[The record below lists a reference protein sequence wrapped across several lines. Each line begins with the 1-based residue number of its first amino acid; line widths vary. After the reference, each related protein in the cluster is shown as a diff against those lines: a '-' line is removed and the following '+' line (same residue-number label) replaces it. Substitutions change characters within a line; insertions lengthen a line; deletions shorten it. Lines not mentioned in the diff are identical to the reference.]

1 MISKVSGMAS
11 EGPGCRA
18 AVSRPTLPVVAL
30 LAGLLSGLPLPGAAQ
45 APAPD
50 PAGISAAAAARVAAR
65 LEPEI
70 RRAMLEGQIPS
81 VTVALV
87 SGNQVAWSSAMG
99 HSNLWART
107 PATVETVYLIGST
120 FKAQS
125 TFALLQLLEEGR
137 FRLDDPVRNYLDGIT
152 IRGEDPTRPVTFRHL
167 LTHTS
172 GMPVTFGGHAV
183 WGETTPPPLEQY
195 LADSLRVLSAP
206 MDSVRYSNIA
216 YTLVAHLI
224 ERISG
229 RPYREVIQAR
239 IWDPLQMRS
248 TAFAPTPEMEERLS
262 VPYVRHPETR
272 RLVPAVRVKANVWP
286 AGIVYGTILD
296 QANWLIANLNGGE
309 FRGQRILQAATVD
322 STHTLQFPQFIGS
335 PAGGWGYEDP
345 GYGLTWWV
353 THRGGERFFAHSG
366 SVGGY
371 TAFVMGNRDRRLGI
385 ALLTNGNQAHPH
397 LVRLSNLALDLLAEE
412 QGEAR

>member
-1 MISKVSGMAS
+1 MITVRRVAAAS
-11 EGPGCRA
+11 LLLTVLA
-18 AVSRPTLPVVAL
+18 PVVVV
-30 LAGLLSGLPLPGAAQ
+30 GQ
-45 APAPD
+45 APAAD
-50 PAGISAAAAARVAAR
+50 DGGISSTAAARVASR

-81 VTVALV
+81 VAIALV
-87 SGNQVAWSSAMG
+87 AGNQVAWSSAMG
-99 HSNLWART
+99 HANLWART

-125 TFALLQLLEEGR
+125 TFALLQLMEEGR
-137 FRLDDPVRNYLDGIT
+137 FRLDDPVRDHMDGMT
-152 IRGEDPTRPVTFRHL
+152 IRGEDPSRPVTFRHI

-172 GMPVTFGGHAV
+172 GMPVSFGGHAV
-183 WGETTPPPLEQY
+183 WGESVPPPIERY
-195 LADSLRVLSAP
+195 LADSLRVVSAP

-229 RPYREVIQAR
+229 RPYKEVIQER
-239 IWDPLQMRS
+239 IWDPLDMRS

-262 VPYVRHPETR
+262 VPYVRDGRTQ
-272 RLVPAVRVKANVWP
+272 RLVPATRTKANVWP
-286 AGIVYGTILD
+286 AGIVYGTIHD
-296 QANWLIANLNGGE
+296 QANWLIANLNGGQY
-309 FRGQRILQAATVD
+309 RGRQILQAATVD
-322 STHTLQFPQFIGS
+322 STHTLQFPQFSHS
-335 PAGGWGYEDP
+335 PSGGWGYQDP

-353 THRGGERFFAHSG
+353 THRDSERFFGHSG

-371 TAFVMGNRDRRLGI
+371 TAFVMGNRDRKLGI

-412 QGEAR
+412 QEGAAAAGR